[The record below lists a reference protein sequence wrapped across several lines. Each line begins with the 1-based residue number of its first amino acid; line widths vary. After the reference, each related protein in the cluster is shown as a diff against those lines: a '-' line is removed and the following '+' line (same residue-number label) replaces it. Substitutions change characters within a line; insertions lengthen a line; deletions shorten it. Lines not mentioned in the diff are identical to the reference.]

1 MKSKQN
7 NEKYEKIVF
16 YFSLEL
22 VSVNILTNPAGCR
35 CNFCQRID
43 STQAYHA
50 GDRWSHILSLHQ
62 QLRNITAIFDQKF
75 QIFQNSRKNSNRSN
89 VIYLHTKI
97 FETSILAE
105 NHKSQRICAYLTY
118 FLRKLLRSSYKGV
131 IGNFWRFL
139 NFDDFWLFSETPQ
152 NVLWKWH
159 THQMKRLA

>member
-1 MKSKQN
+1 MANHDSC
-7 NEKYEKIVF
+7 
-16 YFSLEL
+16 
-22 VSVNILTNPAGCR
+22 T
-35 CNFCQRID
+35 CNFVHKID
-43 STQAYHA
+43 STQAWHR
-50 GDRWSHILSLHQ
+50 GDRWSTILSLHQ
-62 QLRNITAIFDQKF
+62 QLLDITAIFDQKF
-75 QIFQNSRKNSNRSN
+75 HFFQNIRKNSNRSN

-118 FLRKLLRSSYKGV
+118 FLRKLLRSSNKGV
-131 IGNFWRFL
+131 IGNFWQFL